1 MNASQ
6 LGKLYCHG
14 EAIVRAGES
23 GDCMYVIQAGQV
35 RIVKEREGKEVELA
49 VLNEGDFFGEM
60 SIFNHE
66 VRSATVYAIGDVRL
80 LTVDKKSFLHK
91 VHQDPSLAF
100 SIVEKLS
107 CRVRELNEE
116 VTRLKTLSSYK

>member
-1 MNASQ
+1 MNTSQ
-6 LGKLYCHG
+6 LGKLYRDG
-14 EAIVRAGES
+14 EAIVRSGES

-35 RIVKEREGKEVELA
+35 RVVKEREGKEVELA

-116 VTRLKTLSSYK
+116 VTRLKTVSLTR